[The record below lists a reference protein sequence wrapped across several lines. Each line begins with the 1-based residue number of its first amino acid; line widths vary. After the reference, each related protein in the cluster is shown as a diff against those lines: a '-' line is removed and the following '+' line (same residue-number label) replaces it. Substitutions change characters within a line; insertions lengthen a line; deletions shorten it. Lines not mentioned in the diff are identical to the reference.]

1 VVLVSSIAPEKVMAQ
16 PSIRKKRRGVWGNIW
31 KFKTLYL
38 LSLPGLLFFL
48 IFKYVPLFGIVIAF
62 KDYNLFKG
70 VTDSPWVGLKH
81 FQRMFEHYEFVDI
94 LTNTLL
100 IAFYDMLFAFP
111 APIILALLLNEL
123 RKVIFKRTLQT
134 VIYMPHFLSW
144 AVIAGIMIEIL
155 SPSGGLINRIIEMF
169 GFESRY
175 WLGEESYIRSIL
187 VGSGIWRDA
196 GYGTII
202 YLAALA
208 GINPSLY
215 EAAEM
220 DGANRW
226 KQTLYITLPALLPT
240 ITILF
245 LLQIGNF
252 LDFGFERVYVF
263 LNPLNSAN
271 ADILDTYIY
280 RVGLVEMQYSYT
292 TAVGVFKSVVGLVL
306 IVLANQL
313 SKKATGNSLY

>member
-1 VVLVSSIAPEKVMAQ
+1 MRS
-16 PSIRKKRRGVWGNIW
+16 KRRAIWGNIW

-38 LSLPGLLFFL
+38 LSLPGILFFL
-48 IFKYVPLFGIVIAF
+48 VFKYVPLLGIVIAF

-70 VTDSPWVGLKH
+70 VTDSPWAGLKH

-100 IAFYDMLFAFP
+100 IAFYDMIFAFP

-155 SPSGGLINRIIEMF
+155 SPSGGLINRIIEML

-292 TAVGVFKSVVGLVL
+292 TAVGVFKSVVGLIL
-306 IVLANQL
+306 IVVANQL